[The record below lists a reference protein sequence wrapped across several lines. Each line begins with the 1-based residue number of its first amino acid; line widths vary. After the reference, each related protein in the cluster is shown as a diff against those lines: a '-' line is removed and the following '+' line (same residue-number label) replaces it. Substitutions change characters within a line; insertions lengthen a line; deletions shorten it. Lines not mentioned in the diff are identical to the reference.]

1 MFLIKTRKASFFIFL
16 LYFFIASY
24 GYAFVSVELTIDRPS
39 AVLADTIVLKVSV
52 SGSKSSSL
60 PKVSG
65 LEAFDVVRG
74 GTSSK
79 FQIINGETN
88 SGIDYTFYLHP
99 LKQGNFE
106 IGPATVEIDG
116 EIIASNKVNLIVEKN
131 NVIQNSKQT
140 EPLFIKASVSHDI
153 LFVNQQAVYYV
164 KFFRLRQ
171 VSDLSFEAPESEG
184 VTLESLTEPRE
195 YSSIIDGK
203 RYEVIELTYVMTTK
217 NAGEFTIPPSRMK
230 MTVYDRTRQD
240 GFFQDPFFSMSAGR
254 PVYLASNEVNIKVND
269 LPVEN
274 RPSYFTGLVG
284 NFTMESSIEPDQIK
298 IHDSITL
305 TVQVTGAGNIRQ
317 IPDLKIED
325 IDGVKVYQDKPVL
338 DIQKNVSAVT
348 GTKTMKWAI
357 VPEKAGEVEIPAFFL
372 SYFDPVKQAYIELK
386 TEPMLIKVAA
396 DPKKDKNYLNSA
408 IAVKDSES
416 EISDNKNAKKQV
428 IRIGKDIFPV
438 HASKDPLTDIHAH
451 HFLKWLFILC
461 TAAPAAVF
469 CGLLIIIAFKQKKA
483 VNSDVVKS
491 KNACRVLMRRL
502 GREGLNPQDI
512 HSAVVEYLNT
522 RFFLKGGV
530 ITPDEAAKILLEKG
544 VSMETSR
551 CLQEKMKQLEMAIF
565 AGSSQ
570 ESFGIDIQNK
580 LISTVKSIEKE
591 VK

>member
-1 MFLIKTRKASFFIFL
+1 MFWIKLKKAGFFSFL
-16 LYFFIASY
+16 LYFFIVSY
-24 GYAFVSVELTIDRPS
+24 GYASVSVELTIDRPS

-52 SGSKSSSL
+52 IGSKSSSL

-65 LEAFDVVRG
+65 IEAFDVVRG

-79 FQIINGETN
+79 FQIINGETS

-153 LFVNQQAVYYV
+153 LFVNQQAVYSV

-184 VTLESLTEPRE
+184 VTFESLTEPRE

-203 RYEVIELTYVMTTK
+203 RYAVIELTYVMTTK

-254 PVYLASNEVNIKVND
+254 PVYLASNEVKVKVND

-305 TVQVTGAGNIRQ
+305 TVNVKGIGNIRQ

-372 SYFDPVKQAYIELK
+372 SYFDPAKQAYIELK
-386 TEPMLIKVAA
+386 TEPMLINVAA
-396 DPKKDKNYLNSA
+396 APEKDRSSLSTDIPVKNADP
-408 IAVKDSES
+408 
-416 EISDNKNAKKQV
+416 EISVNGRKKQV
-428 IRIGKDIFPV
+428 TRIGRDIFPV
-438 HASKDPLTDIHAH
+438 HTVRDPLTVLHAH

-461 TAAPAAVF
+461 TAAPVAVF
-469 CGLLIIIAFKQKKA
+469 FGLLIIIAFKQKKA

-502 GREGLNPQDI
+502 KREDLSSQEI
-512 HSAVVEYLNT
+512 HSAVIEYINN

-530 ITPDEAAKILLEKG
+530 ITPDEAAKILSEKG

-551 CLQEKMKQLEMAIF
+551 GLQENMKQLETVIF
-565 AGSSQ
+565 AGISKENS
-570 ESFGIDIQNK
+570 GLGIQNK
-580 LISTVKSIEKE
+580 LIHTVESIEKE